1 MALLEKLMDN
11 EEFVAKMEATE
22 SEEELKALL
31 EEYNAEVPV
40 NESEELNEDE
50 LKDVAGGAV
59 LTISG
64 LVAAFAYVWNNGGGK
79 IVTSLINKNTINAYY
94 ICCKANSDYK
104 KGNMYRTYSEKKVR
118 NAINTL
124 DKALAKFGY

>member
-11 EEFVAKMEATE
+11 EEFVTKMDATE
-22 SEEELKALL
+22 SEEELKSLL
-31 EEYNAEVPV
+31 EEYDAEVPV
-40 NESEELNEDE
+40 GESEELNEDE

-59 LTISG
+59 LTVSG
-64 LVAAFAYVWNNGGGK
+64 LIAAFSFVWNNGGGK
-79 IVTSLINKNTINAYY
+79 VVTSLINKKTIKAYY

-104 KGNMYRTYSEKKVR
+104 KGNMYRTYSEKTVS

>member
-1 MALLEKLMDN
+1 MAKLEEIMEN

-22 SEEELKALL
+22 NDEELKALM
-31 EEYNAEVPV
+31 EEYNVEIP
-40 NESEELNEDE
+40 EGEGEELNEND

-64 LVAAFAYVWNNGGGK
+64 LVAAFAAVWNAGGGK
-79 IVTSLINKNTINAYY
+79 VVTSLINTKTIKAYY
-94 ICCKANSDYK
+94 ICCKANSDFK
-104 KGNMYRTYSEKKVR
+104 KGNMYRTYTEKQVN

-124 DKALAKFGY
+124 DKALSKFGY